1 MKTSVVGSGGPTG
14 LDEQLIF
21 TLFIQVGS
29 VWSVLLHDD
38 EDYTTSVTVFS
49 DRDPGVTAG
58 LILGVLKPVG
68 PHTQSICYV
77 GFFFLFVWLFL
88 FLFLFFQR
96 PNVLRDENVFTHSTA
111 WERAERR
118 PCKSTIAPTYVFHLQ
133 SPTRISVVSAFRD
146 QQRATVSI
154 RPLDHSDVSKA
165 HL

>member
-77 GFFFLFVWLFL
+77 GFFFFCLFGCFC
-88 FLFLFFQR
+88 FCFFNGQTFSGTKMS
-96 PNVLRDENVFTHSTA
+96 LRTALPGNERNADHVSQQLRRHMFFTFSHRS
-111 WERAERR
+111 E
-118 PCKSTIAPTYVFHLQ
+118 YQ
-133 SPTRISVVSAFRD
+133 SYL
-146 QQRATVSI
+146 
-154 RPLDHSDVSKA
+154 PLETSKEPQYPSGP
-165 HL
+165 